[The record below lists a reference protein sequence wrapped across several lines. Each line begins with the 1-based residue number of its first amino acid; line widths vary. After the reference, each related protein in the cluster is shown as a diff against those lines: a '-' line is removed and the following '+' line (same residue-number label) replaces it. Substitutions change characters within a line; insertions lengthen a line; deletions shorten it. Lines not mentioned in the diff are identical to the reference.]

1 MSELIPEYEALLEA
15 HGDWHKWYNAVAES
29 YSMIHEVTMTE
40 EDAFVNLNSR
50 KTRISNSEFEMGFD
64 GEKTWIS
71 PDRESYKG
79 PSVKFYHNLYFY
91 FYNIPFVFTDKG
103 ARVEKVEDRILNG
116 KKYPTLKASFDSGI
130 GASSKDQYFMLINP
144 ETRRLEYLLYTVTYF
159 DNPTPELNALKYDD
173 YRESDGV
180 FFPRTLTGYAFKN
193 DSTQSIKYQVTF
205 ANLLLLDEEFEDDI
219 FEKPDNG
226 VYAD

>member
-1 MSELIPEYEALLEA
+1 MPELIAEYEALLEA
-15 HGDWHKWYNAVAES
+15 HGDWYKWYNAVAES
-29 YSMIHEVTMTE
+29 YSMIHEITMTE

-103 ARVEKVEDRILNG
+103 AKVEMVEDRILNG
-116 KKYPTLKASFDSGI
+116 KKYPTLKASFDAGI
-130 GASSKDQYFMLINP
+130 GASSKDQYLMLINP

-159 DNPTPELNALKYDD
+159 DNPIPELNALKYDD

-205 ANLLLLDEEFEDDI
+205 ANLLLLGEEFGDGI